1 MDFTC
6 AFSSLASSLLNS
18 IADFLESGIDDFST
32 SLYNLTINDD
42 SVDRSDPREKDTNK
56 NNDSDTNDEV
66 QDQQKMVIQ
75 DIRSEVQAIYIRY
88 LSHDGESN
96 SILYLSTI
104 FVSCS
109 GFVSLY
115 GYCLMCRLCI
125 FLRYL
130 SHVQT

>member
-1 MDFTC
+1 MFFLNHFSDMDFTC

-42 SVDRSDPREKDTNK
+42 SVDRSDPGEKDTNN

-75 DIRSEVQAIYIRY
+75 DIRSEVQAIYIY
-88 LSHDGESN
+88 D
-96 SILYLSTI
+96 I
-104 FVSCS
+104 
-109 GFVSLY
+109 
-115 GYCLMCRLCI
+115 CLMMVNLI
-125 FLRYL
+125 AFYISL
-130 SHVQT
+130 

>member
-42 SVDRSDPREKDTNK
+42 SVDRSDPGEKDTNN

-75 DIRSEVQAIYIRY
+75 DIRSEVQAIYIQY

-96 SILYLSTI
+96 SILYLSI
-104 FVSCS
+104 VFVSCV

-115 GYCLMCRLCI
+115 GYCLICRLYI
-125 FLRYL
+125 
-130 SHVQT
+130 S

>member
-42 SVDRSDPREKDTNK
+42 SVDRSDPGEKDTNN

-96 SILYLSTI
+96 SIVSSADFTYLYDI
-104 FVSCS
+104 
-109 GFVSLY
+109 
-115 GYCLMCRLCI
+115 CLMCRLKI
-125 FLRYL
+125 
-130 SHVQT
+130 S